1 MYYCCLDQSMVFLL
15 CELFYLC
22 SDPKNKKLYSY
33 LLSQAS
39 LPYLEILYAWIH
51 RGEIQDPYNEFMVQE
66 KKNVRKENLKED
78 FNDAYWEMR
87 YTIREVAVPSFLEPL
102 KHKILV
108 AGKYLN
114 VVRECGITILGPQDT
129 NVDDVNPQSDELP
142 TVSPPQPRETSADTQ
157 SIEGNKENVP
167 FRTERSS
174 ELGQK
179 PSPSV
184 DGISMRGDILM
195 AVDGGR

>member
-1 MYYCCLDQSMVFLL
+1 VSKHVIRNPNCNVYF
-15 CELFYLC
+15 C
-22 SDPKNKKLYSY
+22 SDPKNKKLFSY

-114 VVRECGITILGPQDT
+114 VVRECGITILGPEHSNQD
-129 NVDDVNPQSDELP
+129 NSGSQSEEQPTISASLP
-142 TVSPPQPRETSADTQ
+142 KENSADTQ
-157 SIEGNKENVP
+157 SNDGNKENVP
-167 FRTERSS
+167 INTERNS
-174 ELGQK
+174 EHGGK
-179 PSPSV
+179 SSPSV

>member
-1 MYYCCLDQSMVFLL
+1 
-15 CELFYLC
+15 
-22 SDPKNKKLYSY
+22 
-33 LLSQAS
+33 
-39 LPYLEILYAWIH
+39 
-51 RGEIQDPYNEFMVQE
+51 MVQE

-129 NVDDVNPQSDELP
+129 NVDEVDPQSDELP
-142 TVSPPQPRETSADTQ
+142 TVSPSQPRETSADTQ

-174 ELGQK
+174 EFGQK

>member
-1 MYYCCLDQSMVFLL
+1 MVFLL
-15 CELFYLC
+15 YDSFYLC

-142 TVSPPQPRETSADTQ
+142 TVSPPRPRETSADTQ
-157 SIEGNKENVP
+157 GVEGNKENVP

>member
-1 MYYCCLDQSMVFLL
+1 MLNYTTPFR
-15 CELFYLC
+15 
-22 SDPKNKKLYSY
+22 DPKNKKLFSY

-39 LPYLEILYAWIH
+39 IPYLEILYAWIH

-114 VVRECGITILGPQDT
+114 VVRECGITILGPENSTEEGTTLDSE
-129 NVDDVNPQSDELP
+129 PRP
-142 TVSPPQPRETSADTQ
+142 TLSPQPSKKSSTETQ
-157 SIEGNKENVP
+157 SNQEVNKENVP
-167 FRTERSS
+167 IDSEHTEHTKKTMA
-174 ELGQK
+174 G
-179 PSPSV
+179 V
-184 DGISMRGDILM
+184 DGISMRGDILI
-195 AVDGGR
+195 AIDGGR

>member
-1 MYYCCLDQSMVFLL
+1 MVFLSYDS
-15 CELFYLC
+15 FYPC

-129 NVDDVNPQSDELP
+129 NVDDVKPQSDELP
-142 TVSPPQPRETSADTQ
+142 TVSPSLPRETSTDTQ
-157 SIEGNKENVP
+157 SLEGNKENLP

>member
-1 MYYCCLDQSMVFLL
+1 
-15 CELFYLC
+15 
-22 SDPKNKKLYSY
+22 
-33 LLSQAS
+33 
-39 LPYLEILYAWIH
+39 
-51 RGEIQDPYNEFMVQE
+51 
-66 KKNVRKENLKED
+66 
-78 FNDAYWEMR
+78 MR

-142 TVSPPQPRETSADTQ
+142 TVSPPRPRETSADTQ
-157 SIEGNKENVP
+157 GVEGNKENVP